1 MRALVLGHFSTVG
14 DIECLEWV
22 GEVLTAE
29 AIPFDVAAFMDKIA
43 KAVPGAMSAHE
54 VDPAR
59 YTHLIVVCGPL
70 WPGLLQRR
78 GPDLRR
84 FAHCTRI
91 GLNLTM
97 VEPLEAWNPFHL
109 LLERD
114 SDRSARPDLTFLR
127 PTGRVPV
134 VGVCTIAR
142 QKEYGADQRHGEAL
156 RLIGKLVKDR
166 SLAAVPIDTR
176 WPASRNDGG
185 LGSPAQ
191 VISVIERMDV
201 LLTNRL
207 HGLVFALKAG
217 VPVLAIDPV
226 EGGDKVTAQAGVL
239 GWPAVTTVDDGTAAR
254 LEAMLD
260 WCLSDEGR
268 TTAKRMGTQAR
279 EQLSSV
285 EDQFRHGLREPLEP
299 RPVAMPPVRLTER
312 LKRVLGR

>member
-22 GEVLTAE
+22 EEVLTAE

-43 KAVPGAMSAHE
+43 VAVPGAVPAHE

-59 YTHLIVVCGPL
+59 YTHLIVVCGPF

-84 FAHCTRI
+84 FSRCTRI

-97 VEPLEAWNPFHL
+97 VEPLDAWNPFHL

-127 PTGRVPV
+127 PTRRVPV

-142 QKEYGADQRHGEAL
+142 QKEYGDRQRHGEAL

-166 SLAAVPIDTR
+166 SLAAVPVDTR
-176 WPASRNDGG
+176 WPAGRNDGG

-268 TTAKRMGTQAR
+268 AAAKRMGAKAQELLAP
-279 EQLSSV
+279 V
-285 EDQFRHGLREPLEP
+285 EHQFRQGLRQHFDPQPVVMPQVPL
-299 RPVAMPPVRLTER
+299 AER
-312 LKRVLGR
+312 LKRLLGR